1 MELLLEYT
9 FAQFCLYMYETP
21 AVLSF
26 FPFDR
31 DMEMDDFPL
40 DSIACRKTMQTQW
53 QLTPPQFREQ
63 DGDRAAG
70 SPVGSA
76 PPPEGASG
84 SQPQRALQAC
94 DPERPDLLLFQHK
107 PAILISVKFPDLWI
121 CPASS
126 KFKKKKKPTN
136 NKIPKS
142 IGSNHCFLNNTSA
155 RQMWLMGCEFA
166 TSALRLWFISLS
178 PWHKG

>member
-121 CPASS
+121 GQQVLSL
-126 KFKKKKKPTN
+126 KKKKA
-136 NKIPKS
+136 NK
-142 IGSNHCFLNNTSA
+142 
-155 RQMWLMGCEFA
+155 
-166 TSALRLWFISLS
+166 
-178 PWHKG
+178 